1 MSGFFRALVRPQ
13 VQRTCKQCGYSWMVP
28 RYLTKHH
35 LESGTASSGRIF
47 AGSSDWK
54 MIAAPSEQSLEM
66 KAELARCARCSSS
79 HYTQKRM
86 WSITRGEFDGDD
98 S

>member
-1 MSGFFRALVRPQ
+1 
-13 VQRTCKQCGYSWMVP
+13 MVP

-35 LESGTASSGRIF
+35 LESGASSGGHW

-54 MIAAPSEQSLEM
+54 MIAAPSDQSLEM

-86 WSITRGEFDGDD
+86 WSVTRGEADGDD